1 MRPGL
6 LVIILEI
13 MIRILQIEYLTSFFT
28 AEVNA
33 QDWERRHKFAKTYF
47 GVSNYIS
54 PNLSNGTFLNSN
66 GDIQQFTRNGF
77 LSPAVNIGAT
87 HFWGFAD
94 FYVSINTTDIK
105 FGNDEIDNGFR
116 LGTFTGLRIYPIAS
130 EENTIRPYLGY
141 KFSPFRYK
149 QSDLSGQNYKY
160 TQVKSVFD
168 IGLSIQ
174 LPNFYF
180 TIEYGRVITPEFD
193 IHVSREKVSQNKL
206 PVNLFQI
213 GLNYTI
219 ETTKSASTESNRKAN
234 ELFSSSNNWGFFL
247 AAGPSSSFPLISS
260 SYITDLY
267 PFLDDKSFPTIFPD
281 IAMGYHF
288 TKSDLITA
296 ISFRPITQKRSAFGF
311 EQKISRKSINLEA
324 YKFFGDYHGFVPYL
338 GLGLSHENIK
348 ISESDN
354 GTNTP
359 ISTINKLSPNIVF
372 GWDIRPSVKG
382 DWWILRTNLRYFPSL
397 DVERQGKK
405 LSWQHLE
412 FNFIQFVFYPQ
423 RLKKIKTATL

>member
-1 MRPGL
+1 MKKYL
-6 LVIILEI
+6 FILI
-13 MIRILQIEYLTSFFT
+13 VAHCTVN
-28 AEVNA
+28 VNA

-47 GVSNYIS
+47 GISNYTS
-54 PNLSNGTFLNSN
+54 PNLSNGTFLNSK
-66 GDIQQFTRNGF
+66 GDIQQFSRNGF
-77 LSPAVNIGAT
+77 LSPAINIGAT
-87 HFWGFAD
+87 HFWGYAD
-94 FYVSINTTDIK
+94 FYVSVNTTDIK
-105 FGNDEIDNGFR
+105 FGNDDLDNGFR

-168 IGLSIQ
+168 IGLGIQ
-174 LPNFYF
+174 LTNFYF
-180 TIEYGRVITPEFD
+180 MLEYGRLINPEFD
-193 IHVSREKVSQNKL
+193 IYLSRETVKQDMF
-206 PVNLFQI
+206 PVNLFQL

-219 ETTKSASTESNRKAN
+219 ETTKSASTDANRKSN
-234 ELFSSSNNWGFFL
+234 ELFSSSNKWGLFL

-260 SYITDLY
+260 NYITDLY
-267 PFLDDKSFPTIFPD
+267 SFLDDKSFPTIFPD

-296 ISFRPITQKRSAFGF
+296 FSFRPINQTRSAFGF
-311 EQKISRKSINLEA
+311 EQKISRISINLET

-338 GLGLSHENIK
+338 GFGLSHENIK

-359 ISTINKLSPNIVF
+359 NSTHITFSPNIVF

-382 DWWILRTNLRYFPSL
+382 DWWILRTNLRYFPFL
-397 DVERQGKK
+397 NFDRHGKK
-405 LSWQHLE
+405 LSLQHLE
-412 FNFIQFVFYPQ
+412 FNFIQFIFYPQ
-423 RLKKIKTATL
+423 RLKKIKNNS

>member
-1 MRPGL
+1 MKKYL
-6 LVIILEI
+6 FISIITVI
-13 MIRILQIEYLTSFFT
+13 TVN
-28 AEVNA
+28 VNA

-77 LSPAVNIGAT
+77 LSPAINIGAT
-87 HFWGFAD
+87 HFWGYAD

-105 FGNDEIDNGFR
+105 FGNDEIDNGFS
-116 LGTFTGLRIYPIAS
+116 LGTFTGFRIYPIAS

-141 KFSPFRYK
+141 KFSPFRYQ
-149 QSDLSGQNYKY
+149 QSDLSSQNYKY
-160 TQVKSVFD
+160 TQVKSIFD
-168 IGLSIQ
+168 IGLGIQ

-180 TIEYGRVITPEFD
+180 TLEYGRVINPEFN
-193 IHVSREKVSQNKL
+193 IYISRETVNQNIF

-219 ETTKSASTESNRKAN
+219 ETTKSANRERYRKSN

-260 SYITDLY
+260 SYIKDLY

-311 EQKISRKSINLEA
+311 EQKISRKSINLEI

-338 GLGLSHENIK
+338 GFGLSHENIK

-354 GTNTP
+354 GINTP
-359 ISTINKLSPNIVF
+359 NSTHNTFSPNIVF

-382 DWWILRTNLRYFPSL
+382 DELILRTNLRYFPFL

-405 LSWQHLE
+405 LSLQHLE
-412 FNFIQFVFYPQ
+412 FNFIQVVFYPQ
-423 RLKKIKTATL
+423 RLKKIKNGS